1 MMKKSKKHSL
11 GRQKIAIAKIPK
23 RSNLQVT
30 FSKRCSGLFKKASE
44 LCTLCG
50 VEIVIIIFSPANKP
64 FSFGQPSVESIIDR
78 FLNPYPSS
86 FSSSTQQAQYCREFS
101 VEHKLNM
108 QLTQTQGHLE
118 AEKQRGEVIDKM
130 REDSERSSQCWWEK
144 SIEEL
149 GLDELHILKAALE
162 ELKKNVTEE
171 VHQMNDPCNSSVPFL
186 MMNGIQTDHH
196 LSDRNFFEPNG
207 SDGIMIPPSAAYS
220 FGHGHGF
227 F

>member
-1 MMKKSKKHSL
+1 MAMKSKKPSQ
-11 GRQKIAIAKIPK
+11 GRQKIVIAKIPK

-50 VEIVIIIFSPANKP
+50 VEIVIIVFSPANKP
-64 FSFGQPSVESIIDR
+64 FSFGHPSVESLISR
-78 FLNPYPSS
+78 FLTPSHLS
-86 FSSSTQQAQYCREFS
+86 VSSSTQHPQYCREVS

-118 AEKQRGEVIDKM
+118 AEKQRGEALDKLS
-130 REDSERSSQCWWEK
+130 EDSERSSHCWWEN

-149 GLDELHILKAALE
+149 GLDELQTLKAALE

-171 VHQMNDPCNSSVPFL
+171 VHKMNDPCNSAVPFF
-186 MMNGIQTDHH
+186 MMNGIRLDHR
-196 LSDRNFFEPNG
+196 LSERKAVEINVSHG
-207 SDGIMIPPSAAYS
+207 SMIPPSAYS
-220 FGHGHGF
+220 FGYGHGF